1 MTINAVVHQHQ
12 IVPLANAL
20 YQGMPAFEAEKTI
33 QAYHQLPALSRQTID
48 KSVLPGLNGD
58 ALQKNAKSGALAF
71 CEELADALFEVERLS
86 AAKNGVIPHMGAPF
100 WLKVHQQVEGQHKI
114 SFTALMSEVSQ
125 AMPEKSVAEF
135 QKICGLPEAESR
147 QFLALLTLRM
157 GYEGGVSYTPTK
169 EHHSYQ
175 LTAVEEIQELLD
187 EVKKPNLKEALFVNV
202 LKAQAALIQHFDM
215 PLPRLTGW
223 AVRGLLHERMKDT
236 SQAISDAALMRL
248 AEFKRFLRS
257 EINYKKMPESSF
269 KESMSQA
276 ELRQQN
282 AFTKA
287 IAKPMEA
294 LSVARAIQGTAPAF
308 EIATQRMATA

>member
-1 MTINAVVHQHQ
+1 MTIKAVAHRHQ

-33 QAYHQLPALSRQTID
+33 QAYHQLPTLSRQTID
-48 KSVLPGLNGD
+48 NNVLPGLSVD
-58 ALQKNAKSGALAF
+58 TLQKNAQSGALAF

-86 AAKNGVIPHMGAPF
+86 AAKKGVIPHMGAPF
-100 WLKVHQQVEGQHKI
+100 WLKVHQQIEGPQKI
-114 SFTALMSEVSQ
+114 SFTALMSEVSK

-157 GYEGGVSYTPTK
+157 GYEGGISYTRRN
-169 EHHSYQ
+169 EHYRYQ

-187 EVKKPNLKEALFVNV
+187 EVKKPTLKEALFVNV
-202 LKAQAALIQHFDM
+202 LKVQAKLIQHFDL

-223 AVRGLLHERMKDT
+223 AVRSLLHARLNDT
-236 SQAISDAALMRL
+236 SKAISDAALMRL
-248 AEFKRFLRS
+248 ADFKRTLRS
-257 EINYKKMPESSF
+257 EINYQRMPEDSF
-269 KESMSQA
+269 KETMSQA
-276 ELRQQN
+276 QRKAQN
-282 AFTKA
+282 IYTKA

-294 LSVARAIQGTAPAF
+294 LSVACAIQGSAPAF
-308 EIATQRMATA
+308 EIATP